1 MIYRTTDRKQATWLY
16 KRGYIGLD
24 ITESDNPVPDNDS
37 LFVFEIPENDRA
49 GFDRALRDFSQGKL

>member
-24 ITESDNPVPDNDS
+24 ITDAAAGT
-37 LFVFEIPENDRA
+37 LFVFDIPDDKKPSFE
-49 GFDRALRDFSQGKL
+49 RALRDYSQGKL